1 MNTCKPTISR
11 EEFSKTLFQFSEGN
25 EAFFRLYGIADALEQ
40 NMDLASNIVDAAID
54 ALIAHFG
61 IKAGTEFHGYA
72 FDLILSFADE
82 PGWRL
87 NFESLASSLY
97 TELME
102 LCEDQ
107 NAQITMEDLTNE

>member
-11 EEFSKTLFQFSEGN
+11 EEFAKNLFQFSEGS
-25 EAFFRLYGIADALEQ
+25 EAFFHLYNISDALER
-40 NMDLASNIVDAAID
+40 NIETASNVID
-54 ALIAHFG
+54 AGIDAIIAHFG
-61 IKAGTEFHGYA
+61 IKPGTELHGHA

-87 NFESLASSLY
+87 NFDSLASSLY

-102 LCEDQ
+102 LYEDQ
-107 NAQITMEDLTNE
+107 SAQITMEDLTNE